1 MINYLSHRLYHRA
14 GLYIFSTIIFSL
26 SRSKFIPNPRVVR
39 ATVNTPSLVGCGSS
53 ALSLGKGATQEDGE
67 LVKQLLS
74 SVGIVEVIPE
84 HLQDAV
90 GALSGS
96 GPAYIYTIIEG
107 ETLTYT

>member
-1 MINYLSHRLYHRA
+1 MKSFVVHRLYHRA
-14 GLYIFSTIIFSL
+14 GLYIFVTIFFLPISH
-26 SRSKFIPNPRVVR
+26 SKFIPNPRVVR

-53 ALSLGKGATQEDGE
+53 ALSLGKGATQEDGD

-96 GPAYIYTIIEG
+96 GPAYFIPS
-107 ETLTYT
+107 LKVKL

>member
-1 MINYLSHRLYHRA
+1 MINHLSHRA
-14 GLYIFSTIIFSL
+14 GLYIFTTIIFSL

-90 GALSGS
+90 CSQWVGASL
-96 GPAYIYTIIEG
+96 YLYHH
-107 ETLTYT
+107 